1 MVEYFHTTPLDGFA
15 GQKRPSSFGV
25 TNKNVSAIVSWKT
38 ATDKDEIERV
48 VNADDMQVFRCD
60 SFT

>member
-1 MVEYFHTTPLDGFA
+1 
-15 GQKRPSSFGV
+15 
-25 TNKNVSAIVSWKT
+25 VSAIVSWKT